1 MSTVITSVDAGSP
14 AERAGIRAGE
24 QLLMINHHEIVD
36 VLDYRFF
43 CYDPSVSLR
52 LREADGTTRHLTIEK
67 EEGEDLGLNFDTYLM
82 DEPRPCSNHCL
93 FCFVDQ
99 MPPNMRDTLYF
110 KDDDARLS
118 FLMGNYITLTNL
130 TEREAQRIIDLR
142 ISPINVSVQA
152 TEPQLRRTLLGNK
165 DADKSLEYMRAFGE
179 AGIEMNG
186 QIVVCPGW
194 NDGEHLRRS
203 IEDLMDIGF
212 NSCSIVPVGLTKFR
226 EGLYPLTPFTPEHA
240 AETLDLVNAF
250 GDECVK
256 KFGARI
262 FFCADELYLKAGRE
276 LPPEEFYEEFTQL
289 ENGVGMLRLQQTEFR
304 SALSLSD
311 PPDGVPFSM
320 AAGVS
325 AAPFLEKLLC
335 TAQEKYATIKGHVYA
350 IENDFFGRSIN
361 VSGLITGQDL
371 IAQLRGKDLG
381 ERLLISNNMVRHD
394 ELDFLDDI
402 TLEQAS
408 AALGVPIYPVDA
420 DGFALCD
427 AMFGILPEVHLPDRG
442 NGSTDGAEY
451 YKYNPHKEG

>member
-186 QIVVCPGW
+186 QIVLCKGV
-194 NDGEHLRRS
+194 NDGAELERSISDMSKYLPHLRS
-203 IEDLMDIGF
+203 V
-212 NSCSIVPVGLTKFR
+212 SVVPVGLSKYR
-226 EGLYPLTPFTPEHA
+226 EGLYPLEPFTKEEAQQVLATIHKWQEKLFPEYGLHFIHA
-240 AETLDLVNAF
+240 SDEWYILAEEEIP
-250 GDECVK
+250 DEDNYD
-256 KFGARI
+256 G
-262 FFCADELYLKAGRE
+262 YL
-276 LPPEEFYEEFTQL
+276 QL
-289 ENGVGMLRLQQTEFR
+289 ENGVGMIRLLLEEFEDSLRQLRKSGAMERWNHRKREISTVTGRIVAPYIERMARRMEEEF
-304 SALSLSD
+304 
-311 PPDGVPFSM
+311 PG
-320 AAGVS
+320 
-325 AAPFLEKLLC
+325 LC
-335 TAQEKYATIKGHVYA
+335 VHVHP
-350 IENDFFGRSIN
+350 IRNDFFGERIT
-361 VSGLITGQDL
+361 VTGLLTGQD
-371 IAQLRGKDLG
+371 IVAQLKGEHLG
-381 ERLLISNNMVRHD
+381 EELLLPINVLRSGERV
-394 ELDFLDDI
+394 LLDDYTVEDI
-402 TLEQAS
+402 SS
-408 AALGVPIYPVDA
+408 ALQVPVNIVKSSGYDFTESLLGK
-420 DGFALCD
+420 F
-427 AMFGILPEVHLPDRG
+427 
-442 NGSTDGAEY
+442 
-451 YKYNPHKEG
+451 